1 MLLYPSWRCFW
12 FYCKKKAYSKQSFNI
27 FRSCWTSSQVPPRL
41 QVKNG
46 FYSLKE
52 LGTFILNLDST
63 SFLKQLNTCSVYAAT
78 VRCQK
83 RNLLSSTV
91 ARSENVSEDR
101 DGDESGAGTQYSSS
115 KLVFR
120 KQKLAFSAAKKDQV
134 NQSIYEIIKA
144 GRWDEALELIKDD
157 VVLNHITLKNLR
169 QIARYLS
176 STRQSEEVA
185 NLYFRFYE
193 LRTLPNFPHIDLLL
207 WFESALDVDP
217 KSALRLIQTFKI
229 FRTASVFEKFYGYLI
244 RKDIPHRT
252 QFLISALSYIGTSSR
267 STLSHDHL
275 KATCDFVASC
285 GKPKELLVLFHTL
298 YNKGF
303 ILSEHMY
310 EQIMQAAFVARDY
323 QAAVD
328 ILDKMR
334 RDLNFI
340 NSVHV
345 ALVVATFG
353 RQGLYKEA
361 LEFLSKYE
369 EKSNISRENGAIQ
382 TALAF
387 AYAQGGEAKLA
398 VETIERAL
406 AKQQQLDVN
415 LFVNLLFSVGF
426 SKNEETLM
434 HLLRIGRSNASSEHV
449 YAFYE
454 WSLRGI
460 AKTGDFQLFQRV
472 LNDMKQNNVP
482 LTTELLTLQ
491 VRVACGAVRQ
501 QDNEALEFLKDPQSI
516 IHQVESLGLEVT
528 AKLIEALI
536 VSCCWSQ
543 NYIAPPILLE
553 ELKRRFGDYTHVGL
567 LQYQRVCKHLS
578 LTPQQKYTEALNH
591 FQST

>member
-1 MLLYPSWRCFW
+1 MASYLISRSLWLSSPKITYNKNVFDLISCCWVSSRVLPRFDVKDSRPRELEAFSLTSDTINLLKKPS
-12 FYCKKKAYSKQSFNI
+12 
-27 FRSCWTSSQVPPRL
+27 
-41 QVKNG
+41 
-46 FYSLKE
+46 
-52 LGTFILNLDST
+52 
-63 SFLKQLNTCSVYAAT
+63 SFLIYTAP
-78 VRCQK
+78 K
-83 RNLLSSTV
+83 RNLMSSTL
-91 ARSENVSEDR
+91 ARAESSSEDR
-101 DGDESGAGTQYSSS
+101 EGDESEVGTQNSSS
-115 KLVFR
+115 KLMFR
-120 KQKLAFSAAKKDQV
+120 KQKLAFSAAKRDEI
-134 NQSIYEIIKA
+134 NQSIYEVIKS
-144 GRWDEALELIKDD
+144 GRWNEAVDLVKDD
-157 VVLNHITLKNLR
+157 VVLNHIALKNFR

-176 STRQSEEVA
+176 SVGQSEEVA
-185 NLYFRFYE
+185 NLYLRFYE
-193 LRTLPNFPHIDLLL
+193 LRTFPNFPHTDVLL
-207 WFESALDVDP
+207 WFESALDADP
-217 KSALRLIQTFKI
+217 KTALRLIQTFRI

-244 RKDIPHRT
+244 RNDIPHRI
-252 QFLISALSYIGTSSR
+252 QFLISALNYIGTSSR
-267 STLSHDHL
+267 SILSHDHL

-298 YNKGF
+298 YSKGF

-310 EQIMQAAFVARDY
+310 EQIMQAAFVARDHHS
-323 QAAVD
+323 AVD

-340 NSVHV
+340 DSVHV

-369 EKSNISRENGAIQ
+369 EKTNISRENGAIQ

-387 AYAQGGEAKLA
+387 AYAQGGEVNLA
-398 VETIERAL
+398 IETIETAL

-415 LFVNLLFSVGF
+415 LFVNLLFSVGY

-434 HLLRIGRSNASSEHV
+434 HLLRIGRSNASSKHV
-449 YAFYE
+449 YSFYE

-472 LNDMKQNNVP
+472 LKDMKQHDVP
-482 LTTELLTLQ
+482 VTTELLTLQ

-501 QDNEALEFLKDPQSI
+501 QDNDALEFIKDPQAI
-516 IHQVESLGLEVT
+516 IRQVEFQGLEVT

-543 NYIAPPILLE
+543 NSTAPPLLLE
-553 ELKRRFGDYTHVGL
+553 EMKRRLGDYTRVGL

-578 LTPQQKYTEALNH
+578 LTPEQKYMEALSH
-591 FQST
+591 FQPT